1 MRGLVRYLAIALGL
15 FISLGYPTNSNA
27 VDFAAAVNYPVGAS
41 PTGVVVGDFNGDG
54 KPDIAVANSVD
65 GSVSILLGNGDGTFK
80 AATVFTAGIGPG
92 SIAIGDFN
100 NDGKLDLAVFKQGDG
115 ASVAG
120 AVSILLGKGDGTFQ
134 APQTVTLA
142 LTATAMAVADFN
154 LDKKSDLAV
163 SNHDSNTGNVT
174 VDILLGNGDGT
185 FQAAKTSPVVPTGTG
200 LFAVAD
206 FDNDTKPDL
215 AVLGS
220 GGLAILRGQGDGTF
234 LQGTALPVAF
244 VPNVVFTADFNGDG
258 KVDLVVKT
266 TTTIVTVCGIFPPH
280 QCRRVT
286 DRIYVFSGN
295 GDGTFQAG
303 SLLVTAASTII
314 IPNGLITGLRIIGP
328 PAVGDFNGDGKQDL
342 GYLLAPA
349 ATPNSHSLRLLLG
362 KGDGTFAGTFAGPF
376 LTSAGILGSAIGPI
390 AATADLNADKLS
402 DLIILEASTNN
413 IGVVLN
419 TSPASGAD
427 LALSSGVSPEPVG
440 AARNLTYTADVRNFG
455 PKNATGVTLTDTL
468 PNGVTYVSATATQGS
483 CTQSHLVVTCNLGAL
498 ASPIDTAVT
507 IVATAPTTAG
517 SITNSMSVTA
527 TEPDLVPANNTATQT
542 STVVPVYKLTVALAG
557 NGSGTVTSDA
567 GLDGPIACGT
577 TCTASFLSGTS
588 VNVFANPDAS
598 SLLQSW
604 SGACSGNNNPCT
616 ITMDSDKTV
625 TANIVLGKKLTA
637 TLAGTGTGFVASS
650 PDGALQCASA
660 SSPCSALFLPGASI
674 VLTGNPDANS
684 FFGSW
689 GGACSG
695 TTNTCTV
702 TMDADK
708 SATANFILGMTLSVT
723 LAGTGTGS
731 VTSNSGGINCAAGPC
746 SAAYLPGTVVSL
758 TAVPAGTAVFTSWSG
773 GCTGTDPKVC
783 NVTMNANQ
791 AVTATFNPPADFTI
805 APSSTSLTMTRG
817 GQGSVV
823 LNFPAQ
829 GGFSGTIALTC
840 AVTGTS
846 SPMPTCGLSPTS
858 VTPGNS
864 STLTVNASGLRAA
877 LMSPSLERAHGLY
890 AAALPLGLFGFVLA
904 AGFDKKRRRMWS
916 LCILLMVI
924 AILPAACGGNSQP
937 PPAQNFGVTVTA
949 TSGAI
954 SHTTTVSVTVN

>member
-1 MRGLVRYLAIALGL
+1 MRGLVRFLSIFLGL
-15 FISLGYPTNSNA
+15 FISLGYPTNSRA
-27 VDFAAAVNYPVGAS
+27 VDFAAAVNYPVGAN

-80 AATVFTAGIGPG
+80 AATVFTAGIGPS

-115 ASVAG
+115 TSVAG

-154 LDKKSDLAV
+154 LDKKSDLAI
-163 SNHDSNTGNVT
+163 SNHANGNVT

-185 FQAAKTSPVVPTGTG
+185 FQAAKTSPVVPGTG
-200 LFAVAD
+200 IFTVAD

-215 AVLGS
+215 AVVGS
-220 GGLAILRGQGDGTF
+220 GGVAILRGQGDGTF

-244 VPNVVFTADFNGDG
+244 VPNVVLTTDFNGDG
-258 KVDLVVKT
+258 KMDLVVKT
-266 TTTIVTVCGIFPPH
+266 TTIISTDCGVLFRQP
-280 QCRRVT
+280 CRRIT
-286 DRIYVFSGN
+286 DRIYVFLGN
-295 GDGTFQAG
+295 GDGTFQAA
-303 SLLVTAASTII
+303 SLIVTAASTII
-314 IPNGLITGLRIIGP
+314 INGPTTGLRIIGP

-349 ATPNSHSLRLLLG
+349 ANSNSHTLHLLLG
-362 KGDGTFAGTFAGPF
+362 KGDGTFVGNFVA
-376 LTSAGILGSAIGPI
+376 SAGILVSAIGPI

-402 DLIILEASTNN
+402 DIIILETATNN

-427 LALSSGVSPEPVG
+427 LGIRSSGVSPDPVG
-440 AARNLTYTADVRNFG
+440 VARTLTYTAGLINLG
-455 PKNATGVTLTDTL
+455 PKNATGVTFTDTL
-468 PNGVTYVSATATQGS
+468 PNGVGFVSASATQGS

-498 ASPIDTAVT
+498 ASPLGAAVT

-517 SITNSMSVTA
+517 SITNSMNVTA
-527 TEPDLVPANNTATQT
+527 TEPDLVSANNTTTQT
-542 STVVPVYKLTVALAG
+542 STVVPVYKLTAVLTG
-557 NGSGTVTSDA
+557 NGSGTVSSDA
-567 GLDGPIACGT
+567 GLDGAIACGT

-588 VNVFANPDAS
+588 VNITANPDAS

-616 ITMDSDKTV
+616 ITIDSDKTV

-660 SSPCSALFLPGASI
+660 GSPCSALFLPGAVI

-695 TTNTCTV
+695 TTNTCTL

-708 SATANFILGMTLSVT
+708 AATANFILGMTLSVT

-731 VTSNSGGINCAAGPC
+731 VTSNTGGINCAAVC

-758 TAVPAGTAVFTSWSG
+758 TAVPAGTSVFGSWSG

-783 NVTMNANQ
+783 NVTMNSNQ
-791 AVTATFNPPADFTI
+791 AVTATFNPPPDFTV
-805 APSSTSLTMTRG
+805 APSSSSLTVTRG

-823 LNFPAQ
+823 LTFPAQ

-840 AVTGTS
+840 AVTGTA
-846 SPMPTCGLSPTS
+846 PTPTCGLSPTS

-864 STLTVNASGLRAA
+864 STLTVNAAGLRAA
-877 LMSPSLERAHGLY
+877 LISPSLERAHGIY
-890 AAALPLGLFGFVLA
+890 AAALPFGLLGFVLA
-904 AGFDKKRRRMWS
+904 AGFDKKRRKMWA
-916 LCILLMVI
+916 LCLLLMAI

-954 SHTTTVSVTVN
+954 VHTTTVSVTVN

>member
-1 MRGLVRYLAIALGL
+1 MRALVRYLVVFLGL
-15 FISLGYPTNSNA
+15 FISLGYPTNSRA
-27 VDFAAAVNYPVGAS
+27 VDFAAAVNYPVGAN

-54 KPDIAVANSVD
+54 KLDIAVANSVD

-80 AATVFTAGIGPG
+80 AATVFTAGNGPA

-100 NDGKLDLAVFKQGDG
+100 NDGKLDLAVFKAGDG
-115 ASVAG
+115 TSVAG

-163 SNHDSNTGNVT
+163 SNHDANTGNVT
-174 VDILLGNGDGT
+174 VDILLGKGDGT
-185 FQAAKTSPVVPTGTG
+185 FQAAKTSPVVPAGTG

-234 LQGTALPVAF
+234 LQGTPLPVAF

-258 KVDLVVKT
+258 KMDLVVKT
-266 TTTIVTVCGIFPPH
+266 TTIISTECGVLFRQP
-280 QCRRVT
+280 CRRIT
-286 DRIYVFSGN
+286 DRIYVFLGN
-295 GDGTFQAG
+295 GDGTFQAA
-303 SLLVTAASTII
+303 SLIVTAASTII
-314 IPNGLITGLRIIGP
+314 INGPTTGLRIIGP

-349 ATPNSHSLRLLLG
+349 ANSTSHTLHLLLG
-362 KGDGTFAGTFAGPF
+362 KGDGTFVGNFVA
-376 LTSAGILGSAIGPI
+376 SAGILASAIGPI
-390 AATADLNADKLS
+390 AATADLNADKLD
-402 DLIILEASTNN
+402 DLVILESSTNN

-427 LALSSGVSPEPVG
+427 LGIQSSGVTPEPVG
-440 AARNLTYTADVRNFG
+440 AARNLTYTAVVRNFG
-455 PKNATGVTLTDTL
+455 PKNATGVTFTDTL
-468 PNGVTYVSATATQGS
+468 PNGVTFVSATSTQGT

-498 ASPIDTAVT
+498 ASPLDTAVT
-507 IVATAPTTAG
+507 IVVTAPTTAG
-517 SITNSMSVTA
+517 SITNSMNLTA
-527 TEPDLVPANNTATQT
+527 TEPDLVPANNTTTQT
-542 STVVPVYKLTVALAG
+542 STVVPVYKLTAVLTG
-557 NGSGTVTSDA
+557 NGTGTVTSDA
-567 GLDGPIACGT
+567 GLDGPIACPT

-588 VNVFANPDAS
+588 VNVTANPDAAS

-604 SGACSGNNNPCT
+604 SGACTGNTNPCT
-616 ITMDSDKTV
+616 ITMDGDKTV

-637 TLAGTGTGFVASS
+637 TLAGTGTGSVTSA
-650 PDGALQCASA
+650 DGALNCASA
-660 SSPCSALFLPGASI
+660 ASPCTGLFLPGAS
-674 VLTGNPDANS
+674 VALTGNPDANS
-684 FFGSW
+684 FFGTW

-702 TMDADK
+702 TMNADK
-708 SATANFILGMTLSVT
+708 SVSANFLLGMTLTVT
-723 LAGTGTGS
+723 LAGTGAGS

-746 SAAYLPGTVVSL
+746 SATYLPGTVVAL
-758 TAVPAGTAVFTSWSG
+758 TAVPAGTSTFGNWSG
-773 GCTGTDPKVC
+773 GCTGTDPKTC
-783 NVTMNANQ
+783 NVTMNVNQ
-791 AVTATFNPPADFTI
+791 AVTATFNPPPDFTV
-805 APSSTSLTMTRG
+805 APSSSSLSVTRG

-829 GGFSGTIALTC
+829 GGFAGTIALTC
-840 AVTGTS
+840 SVSGPT
-846 SPMPTCGLSPTS
+846 PMPTCGLSPNS

-864 STLTVNASGLRAA
+864 STLTVNASGLTAA
-877 LMSPSLERAHGLY
+877 LISPSFERAHGLY
-890 AAALPLGLFGFVLA
+890 AAALPFGLLGFVLA
-904 AGFDKKRRRMWS
+904 AGFDKKRRRMWA
-916 LCILLMVI
+916 LCLLLIAI
-924 AILPAACGGNSQP
+924 AILPAACGTSSQP
-937 PPAQNFGVTVTA
+937 PPQPQIFSVTVTA

-954 SHTTTVSVTVN
+954 QHTTVVSVTVN